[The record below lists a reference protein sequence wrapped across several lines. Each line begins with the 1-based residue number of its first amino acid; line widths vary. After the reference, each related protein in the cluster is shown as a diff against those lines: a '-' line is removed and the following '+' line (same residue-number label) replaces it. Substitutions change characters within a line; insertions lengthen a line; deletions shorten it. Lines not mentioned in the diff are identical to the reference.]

1 MTQTLHLPVLPAK
14 SAAAPCVDLAS
25 ASAGCETL
33 NPALYDELQTL
44 GVRWPV
50 GLELGVGRIGGAGPS
65 DHKAIQLGGQT
76 LMVPVFTQRAA
87 SSPFALEVSRSSDGG
102 AAEAVL
108 TRDGTPISMV
118 RFPRVPAFY
127 ALSTAAGVPY
137 FKIAT
142 LHSDRVLAT
151 TVLQNCVRFAK
162 RETSCQ
168 FCAIGQSLSGQ
179 RTIPRKTPGDLAEVA
194 EAAVRLDG
202 VEHMV
207 LTTGTPPTPDRGA
220 RLLEESAR
228 AIRACVALPLQAQC
242 EPPEDFSWFQRLKA
256 AGVDSLGMHLE
267 AVTEPVRQRIMPG
280 KAEVSVERY
289 YAAFEA
295 AVAVFGRGQVTTYVL
310 AGLGDSADAIVL
322 AARDLARLG
331 VYSFVVPFV
340 PISGT
345 PLADHPAPEAGFM
358 REVLDRVAREL
369 SSAGLFSQDIHAGC
383 GRCGACSTLRSRE
396 RPSHGGAFGA

>member
-1 MTQTLHLPVLPAK
+1 MSQSLHLPVLPDNTNAAPRGLAP
-14 SAAAPCVDLAS
+14 AAASEA
-25 ASAGCETL
+25 L
-33 NPALYDELQTL
+33 NPSLHSELQAR
-44 GVRWPV
+44 GVRWSAE
-50 GLELGVGRIGGAGPS
+50 LEPGVGRRGGAGPS
-65 DHKAIQLGGQT
+65 DHEALQIGGQT
-76 LMVPVFTQRAA
+76 LMVPVLTRSAQ
-87 SSPFALEVSRSSDGG
+87 SSPYAVEPFRSRERAEGEAL
-102 AAEAVL
+102 L
-108 TRDGTPISMV
+108 TRNGTPVAVV
-118 RFPRVPAFY
+118 RLPRVPRFY
-127 ALSTAAGVPY
+127 ALSTATGIPY

-179 RTIPRKTPGDLAEVA
+179 RTIPRKTPEQLAEVA

-220 RLLEESAR
+220 HILEESAR
-228 AIRACVALPLQAQC
+228 AIRARVPLPLQAQC
-242 EPPEDFSWFQRLKA
+242 EPPEDFSWFERLRA

-267 AVTEPVRQRIMPG
+267 AVTEPVRKRIMPG

-322 AARDLARLG
+322 AARDLARRG

-345 PLADHPAPEAGFM
+345 PLAEHPPPDAAFM
-358 REVLDRVAREL
+358 HEVLDRVAQEL
-369 SSAGLFSQDIHAGC
+369 SRAGLFSQDIRAGC

-396 RPSHGGAFGA
+396 RPSHDGAAGA